1 MSFENRGGFPIVRRL
16 SVTTTFGKYQ
26 LPVTTKYLQITNGGA
41 VAVRVYFT
49 QDDYTAG
56 VNYIELASST
66 GSFEGPVELRA
77 NAAELY
83 LAGVA
88 GTANPV
94 VIVAYQRRG

>member
-16 SVTTTFGKYQ
+16 SVTTTFGQYH
-26 LPVTTKYLQITNGGA
+26 LPVATKFLQISNEGA

-49 QDDYTAG
+49 QADYTANT
-56 VNYIELASST
+56 NYIELAPT
-66 GSFEGPVELRA
+66 VGYFEGPVELRA

-83 LAGVA
+83 LAGQA